1 MDPTSHE
8 LTSAALV
15 ISGIVLLAIVAL
27 ICGEAIF
34 SNMRAREFGRKN
46 WSQIVDNLQEQ
57 LDNQLNT
64 IKELEENNESL
75 SQKVTA
81 LEASDK
87 ARNNEI
93 NRLKTLVDTQNT
105 QLDAQGTEIVKLSN
119 LLNKALKHI
128 KAFIDWSVD
137 RVGEPPSI
145 DPEILERLHDL

>member
-1 MDPTSHE
+1 MDPTS
-8 LTSAALV
+8 SAALV

-93 NRLKTLVDTQNT
+93 NRLKTLVNTQNT

>member
-1 MDPTSHE
+1 MDPTS
-8 LTSAALV
+8 SAALA

-64 IKELEENNESL
+64 IKELEENNGSL

-87 ARNNEI
+87 ARDNEI
-93 NRLKTLVDTQNT
+93 SRLKKLVDTQNT

>member
-1 MDPTSHE
+1 MDPTS
-8 LTSAALV
+8 SAALV
-15 ISGIVLLAIVAL
+15 ISGIGLLAIIAL

-64 IKELEENNESL
+64 IKELEDNNGSL

-87 ARNNEI
+87 ARDNEI
-93 NRLKTLVDTQNT
+93 NRLKNLVDTQNT
-105 QLDAQGTEIVKLSN
+105 QLDAQGNEIVKLSN

-145 DPEILERLHDL
+145 DPEILERLRDL

>member
-1 MDPTSHE
+1 MDPTS
-8 LTSAALV
+8 SAALV

-64 IKELEENNESL
+64 IKELEENNGSL

-87 ARNNEI
+87 ARGNEI

>member
-1 MDPTSHE
+1 
-8 LTSAALV
+8 
-15 ISGIVLLAIVAL
+15 
-27 ICGEAIF
+27 
-34 SNMRAREFGRKN
+34 MRAREFGRKN

-64 IKELEENNESL
+64 IKELEENNGSL

-87 ARNNEI
+87 ARDNEI

-105 QLDAQGTEIVKLSN
+105 QIVKLSN

-145 DPEILERLHDL
+145 DPEILERLRDL

>member
-1 MDPTSHE
+1 MDPTS
-8 LTSAALV
+8 SAALV
-15 ISGIVLLAIVAL
+15 ISGIGLLAIIAL

-64 IKELEENNESL
+64 IKELEENNGSL

-87 ARNNEI
+87 ARDNEI

-105 QLDAQGTEIVKLSN
+105 QIVKLSN

-145 DPEILERLHDL
+145 DPEILERLRDL

>member
-1 MDPTSHE
+1 MDPTS
-8 LTSAALV
+8 SAALA

-64 IKELEENNESL
+64 IKELEENNGSL

-87 ARNNEI
+87 ARDNEI

-105 QLDAQGTEIVKLSN
+105 QIVKLSN

-145 DPEILERLHDL
+145 DPEILERLRDL

>member
-1 MDPTSHE
+1 MDPTS
-8 LTSAALV
+8 SAALA

-64 IKELEENNESL
+64 IKELEENNGSL

-93 NRLKTLVDTQNT
+93 NRLKTLVNTQNT

>member
-1 MDPTSHE
+1 MDPTS
-8 LTSAALV
+8 SAALV

-64 IKELEENNESL
+64 IKELEDNNGSL
-75 SQKVTA
+75 SQKITA

-87 ARNNEI
+87 ARDNEI

-105 QLDAQGTEIVKLSN
+105 QLSLI
-119 LLNKALKHI
+119 HI
-128 KAFIDWSVD
+128 
-137 RVGEPPSI
+137 
-145 DPEILERLHDL
+145 

>member
-1 MDPTSHE
+1 MDPTS
-8 LTSAALV
+8 SAALA
-15 ISGIVLLAIVAL
+15 ISGIILLAIVAL

-64 IKELEENNESL
+64 IKELEENNGSL

-87 ARNNEI
+87 ARDKEI
-93 NRLKTLVDTQNT
+93 NRLKTLVNTQNT

>member
-1 MDPTSHE
+1 MDPTS
-8 LTSAALV
+8 SAALA

-64 IKELEENNESL
+64 IKELEDNNGSL

-87 ARNNEI
+87 ARDNEI

-105 QLDAQGTEIVKLSN
+105 QIVKLSN

>member
-1 MDPTSHE
+1 MDPTS
-8 LTSAALV
+8 SAALA
-15 ISGIVLLAIVAL
+15 ISGIILLAIVAL

-64 IKELEENNESL
+64 IKELEENNGSL

-87 ARNNEI
+87 ARENEI

>member
-1 MDPTSHE
+1 MDPTS
-8 LTSAALV
+8 SAALA

-64 IKELEENNESL
+64 IKELEDNNGSL

-87 ARNNEI
+87 ARDNEI
-93 NRLKTLVDTQNT
+93 NRLKNLVDTQNT
-105 QLDAQGTEIVKLSN
+105 QLDAQGNEIVKLSN

>member
-1 MDPTSHE
+1 MDPTS
-8 LTSAALV
+8 SAALG
-15 ISGIVLLAIVAL
+15 ISGIILLAIVAL

-64 IKELEENNESL
+64 IKELEENNGSL
-75 SQKVTA
+75 SQKITA

-87 ARNNEI
+87 TRDNEI

-105 QLDAQGTEIVKLSN
+105 QLDAQGNEIVKLSN

-145 DPEILERLHDL
+145 DPEILERLHHL

>member
-1 MDPTSHE
+1 MDPTS
-8 LTSAALV
+8 SAALV
-15 ISGIVLLAIVAL
+15 ISGVVLLAIVAL

-64 IKELEENNESL
+64 IKELEENNGSL

-87 ARNNEI
+87 ARDNEI

-105 QLDAQGTEIVKLSN
+105 QIVKLSN

>member
-1 MDPTSHE
+1 MDPTS
-8 LTSAALV
+8 SAALA
-15 ISGIVLLAIVAL
+15 ISGIILLAIVAL

-64 IKELEENNESL
+64 IKELEENNGSL
-75 SQKVTA
+75 SQKITA

-87 ARNNEI
+87 TRDNEI

-105 QLDAQGTEIVKLSN
+105 QLDAQGNEIVKLSN

-145 DPEILERLHDL
+145 DPEILERLRDL

>member
-1 MDPTSHE
+1 MDPTS
-8 LTSAALV
+8 SAALA
-15 ISGIVLLAIVAL
+15 ISGIGLLAIIAL

-34 SNMRAREFGRKN
+34 SNMRAREFGHKN

-64 IKELEENNESL
+64 IKELEENNGSL

-87 ARNNEI
+87 TRDNEI
-93 NRLKTLVDTQNT
+93 NRLKNLVDTQNT

-145 DPEILERLHDL
+145 DPEILERLRDL

>member
-1 MDPTSHE
+1 MDPTS
-8 LTSAALV
+8 SAALA
-15 ISGIVLLAIVAL
+15 ISGIILLAIVAL

-64 IKELEENNESL
+64 IKELEDNNGSL

-87 ARNNEI
+87 ARDNEI

-105 QLDAQGTEIVKLSN
+105 QLDAQGNEIVKLSN

>member
-1 MDPTSHE
+1 MDPTS
-8 LTSAALV
+8 SAALG
-15 ISGIVLLAIVAL
+15 ISGIILLAIVAL

-64 IKELEENNESL
+64 IKELEENNGSL

-87 ARNNEI
+87 ARDNEI

-105 QLDAQGTEIVKLSN
+105 QIVKLSN

>member
-1 MDPTSHE
+1 MDPTS
-8 LTSAALV
+8 SAALG
-15 ISGIVLLAIVAL
+15 ISGIILLAIVAL

-64 IKELEENNESL
+64 IKELEENNGSL
-75 SQKVTA
+75 SQKITA

-87 ARNNEI
+87 TRDNEI

-105 QLDAQGTEIVKLSN
+105 QLDAQGNEIVKLSN

-145 DPEILERLHDL
+145 DPEILERLRDL

>member
-1 MDPTSHE
+1 MDPTS
-8 LTSAALV
+8 SAALG
-15 ISGIVLLAIVAL
+15 ISGIILLAIVAL

-64 IKELEENNESL
+64 IKELEENNGSL

-87 ARNNEI
+87 ARDNEI
-93 NRLKTLVDTQNT
+93 NRLKNLLDTQNT
-105 QLDAQGTEIVKLSN
+105 QIVKLSN

>member
-1 MDPTSHE
+1 MDPTS
-8 LTSAALV
+8 SAALV
-15 ISGIVLLAIVAL
+15 ISGIVLLAIVTL

-64 IKELEENNESL
+64 IKELEENNGSL
-75 SQKVTA
+75 SQKITA

-87 ARNNEI
+87 ARENEI

-105 QLDAQGTEIVKLSN
+105 QLCAQGTEIVKLSN

>member
-1 MDPTSHE
+1 MDPTS
-8 LTSAALV
+8 SAALG
-15 ISGIVLLAIVAL
+15 ISGIILLAIVAL

-64 IKELEENNESL
+64 IKELEENNGSL
-75 SQKVTA
+75 SQKITA

-87 ARNNEI
+87 ARDNEI

-105 QLDAQGTEIVKLSN
+105 QLDAQGNEIVKLSN

>member
-1 MDPTSHE
+1 MDPTS
-8 LTSAALV
+8 SAALV
-15 ISGIVLLAIVAL
+15 ISGIGLLAIIAL

-64 IKELEENNESL
+64 IKELEDNNGSL

-87 ARNNEI
+87 ARDNEI

>member
-1 MDPTSHE
+1 MDPTS
-8 LTSAALV
+8 SAALA
-15 ISGIVLLAIVAL
+15 ISGIILLAIVAL

-64 IKELEENNESL
+64 IKELEENNGSL
-75 SQKVTA
+75 SQKITA

-87 ARNNEI
+87 ARDNEI

-105 QLDAQGTEIVKLSN
+105 QLDAQGNEIVKLSK
-119 LLNKALKHI
+119 LLTKALKHI

-145 DPEILERLHDL
+145 DPEILERLHGL

>member
-1 MDPTSHE
+1 MDPTS
-8 LTSAALV
+8 SAALA

-34 SNMRAREFGRKN
+34 SNMRACEFGRKN

-64 IKELEENNESL
+64 IKELEENNGSL
-75 SQKVTA
+75 SQKITA

-87 ARNNEI
+87 ARDNEI

>member
-1 MDPTSHE
+1 MDPTS
-8 LTSAALV
+8 SAALV
-15 ISGIVLLAIVAL
+15 ISGIVLLAIIAL

-64 IKELEENNESL
+64 IKELEENNGSL

-87 ARNNEI
+87 ARDNEI

-105 QLDAQGTEIVKLSN
+105 QIVKLSN

>member
-1 MDPTSHE
+1 MDPTS
-8 LTSAALV
+8 SAALG
-15 ISGIVLLAIVAL
+15 ISGIILLAIVAL

-64 IKELEENNESL
+64 IKELEENNGSL

-87 ARNNEI
+87 ARENEI

-105 QLDAQGTEIVKLSN
+105 QIVKLSN

>member
-1 MDPTSHE
+1 MDPTS
-8 LTSAALV
+8 SAALA

>member
-1 MDPTSHE
+1 MDPTS
-8 LTSAALV
+8 SAALG
-15 ISGIVLLAIVAL
+15 ISGIILLAIVAL

-57 LDNQLNT
+57 LNNQLNT
-64 IKELEENNESL
+64 IKELEENNGSL

-87 ARNNEI
+87 ARDNEI

-105 QLDAQGTEIVKLSN
+105 QIVKLSN

>member
-1 MDPTSHE
+1 MDPTS
-8 LTSAALV
+8 SAALA

-64 IKELEENNESL
+64 IKELEESNGSL

-87 ARNNEI
+87 ARDNEI

-105 QLDAQGTEIVKLSN
+105 QIVKLSN